1 MKRLQDDVE
10 LIKLAFDADANCPF
24 VNFNYDNFVLSFEPR
39 TGQTRYV
46 YSINLSEDYPD
57 GSILAIESDDSVECE
72 MKSFDEPLPVIIH
85 TIAQKH
91 SYTEF
96 SDLLTGGQSVV
107 SPVVNPVVVGNDD
120 NSDDYEEMDVV
131 EEEEDDDNEEDIEDK
146 EGEDDNDEE
155 VGGAGLGEA
164 CFYHDIDAPN
174 SVPFK
179 IHPQLAADVERLKKL
194 SIVQFETIPYN
205 EINEYYVIVY
215 LSTDFLDEESAA
227 AWNLKYREPVTMR
240 LTLNLSKYMDDP
252 PMEQVTISQGNQTS
266 IGVLVQLE
274 KIMTTFLRKSS
285 ELVKNDIIK
294 QKFQSVVDCEQT
306 QLPSSTEDPGLENGF
321 LVQVVKYA
329 ELRLRTLNEF
339 CVVCDDRQVLST
351 MLKPNVCSKDLCAFS
366 FQALGVMANAADYIK
381 TQPEVVD
388 LLITMA
394 KAACK
399 SHRREL
405 IFNPFPTIFD
415 PKNPM
420 ELALN
425 PKVPDYDK
433 VLKIFVNFPELKDLL
448 QFDGVGLKKEL
459 DDRDPLIYLLL
470 KWIIANNRSHITKLE
485 PEKQLDF
492 MKTKQ
497 QYIMRTS
504 APAKEAAFAEARRK
518 FGSTFAF
525 HGSSMENWHSILS
538 VGLMNASGT
547 EHQVNGAA
555 YGDGIYL
562 SPSAST
568 SFNYCGRSNRDGP
581 TQSCIALCEVI
592 KSEDMVK
599 DPCIWVVPNPDHVV
613 TRFLFVCTALL
624 TDPSINTELAHIR
637 EQIKLAYCQPG
648 LNDPL
653 IMTEQSKLLSENAA
667 NI

>member
-1 MKRLQDDVE
+1 
-10 LIKLAFDADANCPF
+10 
-24 VNFNYDNFVLSFEPR
+24 
-39 TGQTRYV
+39 
-46 YSINLSEDYPD
+46 
-57 GSILAIESDDSVECE
+57 
-72 MKSFDEPLPVIIH
+72 
-85 TIAQKH
+85 
-91 SYTEF
+91 
-96 SDLLTGGQSVV
+96 
-107 SPVVNPVVVGNDD
+107 
-120 NSDDYEEMDVV
+120 
-131 EEEEDDDNEEDIEDK
+131 
-146 EGEDDNDEE
+146 
-155 VGGAGLGEA
+155 
-164 CFYHDIDAPN
+164 
-174 SVPFK
+174 
-179 IHPQLAADVERLKKL
+179 
-194 SIVQFETIPYN
+194 
-205 EINEYYVIVY
+205 
-215 LSTDFLDEESAA
+215 
-227 AWNLKYREPVTMR
+227 
-240 LTLNLSKYMDDP
+240 
-252 PMEQVTISQGNQTS
+252 
-266 IGVLVQLE
+266 
-274 KIMTTFLRKSS
+274 
-285 ELVKNDIIK
+285 
-294 QKFQSVVDCEQT
+294 
-306 QLPSSTEDPGLENGF
+306 
-321 LVQVVKYA
+321 
-329 ELRLRTLNEF
+329 
-339 CVVCDDRQVLST
+339 
-351 MLKPNVCSKDLCAFS
+351 
-366 FQALGVMANAADYIK
+366 MANAADYIK

-394 KAACK
+394 KAACR

-433 VLKIFVNFPELKDLL
+433 VLKIFENFPELEDLL

-459 DDRDPLIYLLL
+459 DDRAPLIYLLL
-470 KWIIANNRSHITKLE
+470 KWIIANNRSHITKLQ

-492 MKTKQ
+492 MKTKH

-547 EHQVNGAA
+547 KHQVNGAM

-568 SFNYCGRSNRDGP
+568 SFNYCGRSSNRDGP

-613 TRFLFVCTALL
+613 TRFFFVCTTSL
-624 TDPSINTELAHIR
+624 TDQSINTESAHIR
-637 EQIKLAYCQPG
+637 EKISLAYCHPG

-653 IMTEQSKLLSENAA
+653 ETTEQSKMPSENAA